1 MKKIRLRSNKL
12 RRILRV
18 RGKISGTKERPRL
31 CVFRSN
37 KYTYGQLVDDKTA
50 KTLVDVSDKV
60 REVHIGKNKT
70 QAAFELGKL
79 LAKRAKVAK
88 ITNVVFDKRWYKY
101 HGRVKSF
108 ADGARSLKLV
118 F

>member
-1 MKKIRLRSNKL
+1 MKKIRLRPNKQK
-12 RRILRV
+12 RILRV
-18 RGKISGTKERPRL
+18 RGKIFGTEERPRL

-37 KYTYGQLVDDKTA
+37 KYTYGQLIDDRTA

-60 REVHIGKNKT
+60 REIHAGKNKT

-79 LAKRAKVAK
+79 LAERAKELK
-88 ITNVVFDKRWYKY
+88 ISNVVFDRRWYKY

>member
-1 MKKIRLRSNKL
+1 MKKIRLRSNKNK
-12 RRILRV
+12 RILRV
-18 RGKISGTKERPRL
+18 RGKVSGTARRPRL

-37 KYTYGQLVDDKTA
+37 KYIYGQLINDTNA

-60 REVHIGKNKT
+60 REIHLGKNKT

-79 LAKRAKVAK
+79 LAERAKVLK
-88 ITNVVFDKRWYKY
+88 INNVVFDRRWYKY
-101 HGRVKSF
+101 HGRVKNF